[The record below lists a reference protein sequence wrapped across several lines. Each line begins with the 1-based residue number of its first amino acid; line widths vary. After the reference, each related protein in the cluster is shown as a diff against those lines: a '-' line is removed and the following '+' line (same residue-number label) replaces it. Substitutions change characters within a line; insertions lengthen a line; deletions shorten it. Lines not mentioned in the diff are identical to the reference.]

1 MFSQDPSYW
10 YQPIHSGMPYMHQNT
25 PIFVDLD
32 DDGTLDYFNSMH
44 GHKIVDPSGSLNN
57 RMELAL
63 TKPSPNE
70 TGKQILES
78 IAERIVFEDDPQD
91 FFSEEISF
99 IDAHGQNMLDLDG
112 DGIIDLYIAQGGRY
126 GLPTD
131 NPAMFDNFLLF
142 GEKNENDE
150 ILFRGGRTQAL
161 KSGVNMRHGRGRISY
176 MLGKNV
182 NK

>member
-1 MFSQDPSYW
+1 
-10 YQPIHSGMPYMHQNT
+10 
-25 PIFVDLD
+25 
-32 DDGTLDYFNSMH
+32 MH